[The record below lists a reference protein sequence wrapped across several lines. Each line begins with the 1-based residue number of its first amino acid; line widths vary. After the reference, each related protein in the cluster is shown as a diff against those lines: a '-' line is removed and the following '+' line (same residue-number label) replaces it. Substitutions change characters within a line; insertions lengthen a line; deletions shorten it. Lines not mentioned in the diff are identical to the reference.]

1 MKINHKITL
10 LMGLVMGAPSAVAA
24 QDSDSTSLSDQTL
37 NEVVVTHR
45 QTVRTMG
52 GAINGKS
59 MMKQEL
65 FKAACCNL
73 GELCQQCV
81 GGCQLYRCY
90 HRCEADQAPRAQWYI
105 RADACREPSRLSRS
119 RYAVWVGLCA
129 RLLDEQHTGLY
140 W

>member
-1 MKINHKITL
+1 MM
-10 LMGLVMGAPSAVAA
+10 LMALSMGVPSVVVA

-73 GELCQQCV
+73 GESFV
-81 GGCQLYRCY
+81 NNAAVDVNYT
-90 HRCEADQAPRAQWYI
+90 
-105 RADACREPSRLSRS
+105 DAT
-119 RYAVWVGLCA
+119 
-129 RLLDEQHTGLY
+129 TGA
-140 W
+140 